1 MTRAKF
7 VCTWKET
14 IQDSSWDYQADQ
26 TTNRPAAR
34 ISLMAV
40 VGTSEENKAF
50 FKSTPAGTINLN
62 IVNLDAAA
70 MFEQGKEYYVDFTQ
84 AD

>member
-7 VCTWKET
+7 VCTFKKT
-14 IQDSSWDYQADQ
+14 IEDSSWDYQENKSTD
-26 TTNRPAAR
+26 RPAAT

-40 VGTSEENKAF
+40 TANTDENKAF

-62 IVNLDAAA
+62 IVNLSAAD
-70 MFEQGKEYYVDFTQ
+70 MFESGKEYYVDFTE